1 MRSASR
7 NERAARA
14 DQRPGLAGTGT
25 SQHGGASD
33 YPDCMADIFDVVADP
48 TRRELL
54 QLLLK
59 SGEISVGEIVEHTSL
74 TQPTVSKHLKVLRDH
89 GIVSVREEG
98 QHRYYTLDAG
108 PLEELETWTRP
119 FLGSDFGDSENA
131 GLASTSDPSERSSV
145 SAAIAALPGSDA
157 GEKVGRVV
165 ADRSFKA
172 RSKIHDAQ
180 DELTRRIHRVTG
192 R

>member
-1 MRSASR
+1 
-7 NERAARA
+7 
-14 DQRPGLAGTGT
+14 
-25 SQHGGASD
+25 
-33 YPDCMADIFDVVADP
+33 MADIFDVVADP

-54 QLLLK
+54 QLLLQ
-59 SGEISVGEIVEHTSL
+59 SGEISVGEIVDRTSL

-108 PLEELETWTRP
+108 PLEELETWARP
-119 FLGSDFGDSENA
+119 FLSGDFEDAPDGS
-131 GLASTSDPSERSSV
+131 LAASNGPAERSSV
-145 SAAIAALPGSDA
+145 SAAIAALPGTEA

-180 DELTRRIHRVTG
+180 DELARRIHRVTG

>member
-1 MRSASR
+1 
-7 NERAARA
+7 
-14 DQRPGLAGTGT
+14 
-25 SQHGGASD
+25 
-33 YPDCMADIFDVVADP
+33 MADIFDVVADQ

-54 QLLLK
+54 QLLLE

-89 GIVSVREEG
+89 GMVSVREEG
-98 QHRYYTLDAG
+98 QHRYYRLDAA
-108 PLEELETWTRP
+108 PLEELQAWVLP
-119 FLGSDFGDSENA
+119 FLGAE
-131 GLASTSDPSERSSV
+131 SDPSSDASERAGV
-145 SAAIAALPGSDA
+145 SAAFAAWSGVDA

-172 RSKIHDAQ
+172 RSTLARAQ
-180 DELTRRIHRVTG
+180 DELNRRIHRITG